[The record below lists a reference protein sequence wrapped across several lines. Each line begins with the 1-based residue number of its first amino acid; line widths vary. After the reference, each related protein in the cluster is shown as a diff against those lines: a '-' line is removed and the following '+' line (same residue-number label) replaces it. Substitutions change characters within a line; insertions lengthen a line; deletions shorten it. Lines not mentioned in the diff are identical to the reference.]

1 MSVAEGDRGHE
12 MGCSP
17 AGFWRG
23 CSDGGQKTRIQM
35 MAMGQDLISY
45 RLVLEGEWKETLS
58 AYSCQQG
65 FLEEEVFSRVQ
76 TGKWDDRRQD

>member
-1 MSVAEGDRGHE
+1 
-12 MGCSP
+12 
-17 AGFWRG
+17 
-23 CSDGGQKTRIQM
+23 M